1 MELVRFLFAQSRS
14 TLALTVLF
22 GLVSGAMNAGML
34 AIVNAAMFRPQGKLA
49 TLLAAFVGLCILAPI
64 TRIISELLL
73 MRLGQN
79 AIFTLRMDLSRQVL
93 SVPLRRLENAG
104 VHRILSVLT
113 DDIPNL
119 TNMVA
124 TVPILCINLG
134 VIVSCLVYMGWLR
147 WQLLAIVLVFM
158 VLGIF
163 TYRLGIS
170 RATPHF
176 RRARETE
183 NQLQKHFQGLLYGT
197 KELKVHRQRRE
208 VFLASKLGWAAESFR
223 AEILKGLS
231 IYTIAA
237 SWGQLL
243 VFIVIGLSIFGFKSA
258 LDLRGSVLTGFTLAL
273 LYLMNPLQI
282 VMNAAA
288 GFTRARVAVQNIQEF
303 GLTLTASPIAE
314 DQEEIR
320 PGTGSLKLTN
330 VSYTYWHEDS
340 AEQFTLGPLDLTIEP
355 GELFFITGGNGSGK
369 TTLAKLIV
377 GLYTPETGEISYNGN
392 AITEHN
398 LDSYRQKFSVVFSDY
413 FLFESLIG
421 MEGEQLDARTMKY
434 LTMLRLEQKVR
445 VENGVFSTLN
455 LSQGQRKRMALLA
468 CCMEDRS
475 ICFFDEWA
483 ADQDPVFKEIFYYS
497 ILPGLKAQGKTIIV
511 ISHDDRYYHIADR
524 IVNLESGRVTHGPPA
539 FMANS
544 VKD

>member
-197 KELKVHRQRRE
+197 KE
-208 VFLASKLGWAAESFR
+208 
-223 AEILKGLS
+223 
-231 IYTIAA
+231 
-237 SWGQLL
+237 
-243 VFIVIGLSIFGFKSA
+243 
-258 LDLRGSVLTGFTLAL
+258 
-273 LYLMNPLQI
+273 
-282 VMNAAA
+282 
-288 GFTRARVAVQNIQEF
+288 
-303 GLTLTASPIAE
+303 
-314 DQEEIR
+314 
-320 PGTGSLKLTN
+320 
-330 VSYTYWHEDS
+330 
-340 AEQFTLGPLDLTIEP
+340 
-355 GELFFITGGNGSGK
+355 
-369 TTLAKLIV
+369 
-377 GLYTPETGEISYNGN
+377 
-392 AITEHN
+392 
-398 LDSYRQKFSVVFSDY
+398 
-413 FLFESLIG
+413 
-421 MEGEQLDARTMKY
+421 
-434 LTMLRLEQKVR
+434 
-445 VENGVFSTLN
+445 
-455 LSQGQRKRMALLA
+455 
-468 CCMEDRS
+468 
-475 ICFFDEWA
+475 
-483 ADQDPVFKEIFYYS
+483 
-497 ILPGLKAQGKTIIV
+497 
-511 ISHDDRYYHIADR
+511 
-524 IVNLESGRVTHGPPA
+524 
-539 FMANS
+539 
-544 VKD
+544 